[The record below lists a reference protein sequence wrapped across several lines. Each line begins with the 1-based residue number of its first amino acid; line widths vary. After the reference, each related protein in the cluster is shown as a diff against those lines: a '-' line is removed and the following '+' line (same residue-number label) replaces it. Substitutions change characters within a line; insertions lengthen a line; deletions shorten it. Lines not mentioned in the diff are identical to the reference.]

1 MTELVASGFWPD
13 WREELARD
21 VELGGKSAPV
31 YTSWVDGMS
40 ELTLDFVQLMPVDCL
55 VASKWNHYDSLML
68 ATLFPFVILLVILA
82 IGWTRRL
89 RSGDEGSP
97 RDDPSQDEQE
107 FLVVRKKDLC

>member
-1 MTELVASGFWPD
+1 MSG
-13 WREELARD
+13 
-21 VELGGKSAPV
+21 
-31 YTSWVDGMS
+31 
-40 ELTLDFVQLMPVDCL
+40 LTLDFLQMMPMDC
-55 VASKWNHYDSLML
+55 L